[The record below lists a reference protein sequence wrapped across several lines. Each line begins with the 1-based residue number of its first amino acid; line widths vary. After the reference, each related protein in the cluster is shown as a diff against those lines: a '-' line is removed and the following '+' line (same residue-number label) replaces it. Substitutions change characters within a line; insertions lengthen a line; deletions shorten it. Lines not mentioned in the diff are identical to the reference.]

1 MAQPYTTANTTSSLS
16 NTMSTYY
23 DKVFL
28 ERFKA
33 LLRFG
38 IGAYMRKIPA
48 NSGKTI
54 IFNRMAVPT
63 LATIALTEGTNPA
76 GSTLSTTQV
85 TATIAEYGDFVQT
98 SEIYAE
104 TSIDAGLKEQVEV
117 MAQQGAE
124 TANQL
129 VRKVMTSFLTTPGS
143 TIQRAG
149 GAATDGAILAT
160 ASFVLT
166 GAEIR
171 RAVRTLK
178 LNKAPTF
185 EDAYYKSIIPVEA
198 AYDLR
203 GSTDW
208 ISANTYVN
216 ADNWKNGKIGWL
228 HGVMF
233 YETNDSTVTAG
244 GTGSAT
250 TNYVPSGT
258 VTTASLSITGGPTV
272 TNIYETFV
280 FGRQA
285 YGIVEIQGADS
296 GFDPV
301 VILKKPNSNDTSN
314 PLNLYS
320 TIGWK
325 IKFAAVM
332 LNTLWSISIRS
343 GATA

>member
-1 MAQPYTTANTTSSLS
+1 
-16 NTMSTYY
+16 
-23 DKVFL
+23 
-28 ERFKA
+28 
-33 LLRFG
+33 
-38 IGAYMRKIPA
+38 
-48 NSGKTI
+48 
-54 IFNRMAVPT
+54 MAVPT
-63 LATIALTEGTNPA
+63 LATTALTEGTTPA

-85 TATIAEYGDFVQT
+85 TTTVQEYGDFVQT
-98 SEIYAE
+98 SEFYAE
-104 TSIDAGLKEQVEV
+104 TSIDAGLKEQVET

-129 VRKVMTSFLTTPGS
+129 VRKVMTSFLTVPGS
-143 TIQRAG
+143 TIQRAN
-149 GAATDGAILAT
+149 ARTTDQTIVAGD
-160 ASFVLT
+160 VLT

-178 LNKAPTF
+178 VNKAPTF

-233 YETNDSTVTAG
+233 YETNDATVSAGGTVTATQNFAP
-244 GTGSAT
+244 TG
-250 TNYVPSGT
+250 
-258 VTTASLSITGGPTV
+258 TTANAALSITGTLL

-285 YGIVEIQGADS
+285 YGIVEVAGADS
-296 GFDPV
+296 GFEPV
-301 VILKKPNSNDTSN
+301 VIMKKSGANDTNN
-314 PLNLYS
+314 PLNLFS

-325 IKFAAVM
+325 VKFAAVM
-332 LNTLWSISIRS
+332 LNSLWSISIRS
-343 GATA
+343 AVSA

>member
-1 MAQPYTTANTTSSLS
+1 MAPFTADNTTTTLS
-16 NTMSTYY
+16 NTLSIYY

-28 ERFKA
+28 ERYKA

-63 LATIALTEGTNPA
+63 LAVTPLTEGVTPT
-76 GSTLSTTQV
+76 SLSLSTTQV
-85 TATIAEYGDFVQT
+85 TATIGIYGAYTQT
-98 SEIYAE
+98 SEFYEE
-104 TSIDAGLKEQVEV
+104 TSIDAGLKEQAEV
-117 MAQQGAE
+117 MAQHGAE
-124 TANQL
+124 TVNQ
-129 VRKVMTSFLTTPGS
+129 VIRKVMTSFLTVPGS

-149 GAATDGAILAT
+149 GAANDGAILNNG
-160 ASFVLT
+160 SFVLT
-166 GAEIR
+166 GTEIK

-178 LNKAPTF
+178 LNKAPVF
-185 EDAYYKSIIPVEA
+185 EDNMYKSIIPVEA

-208 ISANTYVN
+208 VSANTYVN

-233 YETNDSTVTAG
+233 YETNDSTVSAG
-244 GTGSAT
+244 GTVTAT
-250 TNYVPSGT
+250 NNFAAIGTATN
-258 VTTASLSITGGPTV
+258 AALSITTGPTV
-272 TNIYETFV
+272 ANVHETFV

-285 YGIVEIQGADS
+285 YGITEIEGADA
-296 GFDPV
+296 GKEPI
-301 VILKKPNSNDTSN
+301 VIYKKSNANDTSN

-325 IKFAAVM
+325 AKFAAVM
-332 LNTLWSISIRS
+332 LNSLWSIAIRS
-343 GATA
+343 AVSA

>member
-1 MAQPYTTANTTSSLS
+1 MA
-16 NTMSTYY
+16 
-23 DKVFL
+23 
-28 ERFKA
+28 
-33 LLRFG
+33 
-38 IGAYMRKIPA
+38 I
-48 NSGKTI
+48 
-54 IFNRMAVPT
+54 PT
-63 LATIALTEGTNPA
+63 LATTALTEGANPA

-85 TATIAEYGDFVQT
+85 TVTVAEYGDFVQT
-98 SEIYAE
+98 SEFYAE
-104 TSIDAGLKEQVEV
+104 TSIDSSLKEQVEV

-129 VRKVMTSFLTTPGS
+129 VRRVMTSFLTTPGS
-143 TIQRAG
+143 TVQRAG
-149 GAATDGAILAT
+149 GRANDGAILVT
-160 ASFVLT
+160 DVVT

-171 RAVRTLK
+171 KAVRTLK
-178 LNKAPTF
+178 LAKAPTF
-185 EDAYYKSIIPVEA
+185 EDGMYKCIIPVEA

-216 ADNWKNGKIGWL
+216 ADNWKNGKIGYL
-228 HGVMF
+228 HGVFF
-233 YETNDSTVTAG
+233 YETNDSTVSAG

-258 VTTASLSITGGPTV
+258 ATTAGLSITVGPTV

-285 YGIVEIQGADS
+285 YGIVEVQGADA
-296 GFDPV
+296 GFEPI
-301 VILKKPNSNDTSN
+301 VIYKKPNSNDTSN

-332 LNTLWSISIRS
+332 LNTLWSVSIRS
-343 GATA
+343 GVTA